1 MSNVPFKQQANYFLT
16 YLEVQEEKLEV
27 AVPGS
32 RTELRLKGSL
42 STRHQPIHYC
52 LVLVPI

>member
-1 MSNVPFKQQANYFLT
+1 MSHIAFKYQGTYFLT

-32 RTELRLKGSL
+32 RTELRLIGNL

-52 LVLVPI
+52 LALVPI

>member
-1 MSNVPFKQQANYFLT
+1 MYLSNDSWNT

-32 RTELRLKGSL
+32 RTELWL
-42 STRHQPIHYC
+42 
-52 LVLVPI
+52 

>member
-1 MSNVPFKQQANYFLT
+1 MSHVPLKQQAKYFLT

-32 RTELRLKGSL
+32 RTELRLKESL
-42 STRHQPIHYC
+42 STRHQPTRYYSA
-52 LVLVPI
+52 LVPI